1 MAEKR
6 NKRTISGTVGTVT
19 VGLVGE
25 KESPVIFVELNTDE
39 GTKTAELYLT
49 TGAMP
54 YTVEKLQAAG
64 LPAGMLPSHLDLNPN
79 AMQGNPVNVYL
90 YEELNE
96 DNGKW
101 REKADISTFK
111 RDVKK
116 MPPEKLSAFDALFAN
131 AAKSADL
138 GF

>member
-6 NKRTISGTVGTVT
+6 NKRTIPGTVGSVT

-25 KESPVIFVELNTDE
+25 NETPVIFVELNTDE
-39 GTKTAELYLT
+39 GMKTAELYLT

-64 LPAGMLPSHLDLNPN
+64 LPEGMLPSHLDLNPN

-96 DNGKW
+96 NNGNW

-111 RDVKK
+111 REVKK
-116 MPPEKLSAFDALFAN
+116 MSPEKLSAFDGLFA
-131 AAKSADL
+131 AAANQSDL